1 MNTVP
6 PLEESHTAS
15 EADANPVAAQ
25 ARGFSK
31 GSLAGNPRL
40 DQWLSFCTEGV
51 ATLKVGKVEIG
62 QGIATALLQI
72 AAEEL
77 DLRLDQVRMAPVSTD
92 GSPDE
97 GVTSG
102 SYSVQHSGTAVR
114 QACATVRALAIA
126 AFCER
131 FGQSPD
137 GVHIHEGRIGATLSD
152 TCASYWDLDVQA
164 LLARDV
170 SPAAEPKRHDARTLV
185 GRSVPRVDLARKV
198 FGQPAFI
205 QDLVLSGMLHGRVL
219 RVPNPAGRLA
229 SVDEQDFRAACPG
242 ATLVRDGSFLAVLA
256 EREDEAVQAATKLA
270 ALAHWDIPASLPDAG
285 ALPDHLRQ
293 APSETRVVLHR
304 TAPEV
309 QTDIQAFQA
318 RYSRPYIAHASIG
331 PSCALA
337 RWTPEC
343 LEVWTHSQGIFNLKS
358 DLGVFLRHRHAGDA
372 PARIVVHH
380 VEGSGCYG
388 HNPADDVAFDA
399 VLLARAA
406 VGRPVRVLWSRA
418 DELSCGP
425 LGPAHLVELRADV
438 TPQGM
443 LATLEH
449 TIWSNGYTARPGR
462 AAPGSLSFLAAAE
475 IADSFTAPVSL
486 DPPPSVGG
494 GADRNA
500 VPLYDIPGV
509 RVTAHRLREMPIRT
523 SAIRAL
529 GAYTNIFA
537 LESFLDEI
545 CSATDQDP
553 VALRLR
559 HLSDPR
565 ARDVIEQA
573 VAAAPWWRSERAEG
587 VGRGLAYARYK
598 NTGAWCA
605 VALRVRADQN
615 IEVMDVCVAVD
626 VGLVVNPDGV
636 RNQIEGGVVQS
647 CSWTL
652 KESVQFSRAE
662 VTTRSWEDYP
672 ILAFSE
678 APRVHVV
685 LVDRPHAPS
694 VGAGEAA
701 QGPTA
706 AAIANAVFDALGV
719 RIRELPITPERI
731 LSALSS

>member
-1 MNTVP
+1 MSLVRP
-6 PLEESHTAS
+6 PEQARTAGDP
-15 EADANPVAAQ
+15 EATPGVAQ
-25 ARGFSK
+25 ARGFTQ

-40 DQWLSFCTEGV
+40 DQWLSFGTNGV

-62 QGIATALLQI
+62 QGISTALLQI
-72 AAEEL
+72 AADEL

-131 FGQSPD
+131 FGQAP
-137 GVHIHEGRIGATLSD
+137 GAVRIHEGRIGAAQSELRS
-152 TCASYWDLDVQA
+152 SYWELGIHD

-170 SPAAEPKRHDARTLV
+170 SPAAAPKPHDAHTLV
-185 GRSVPRVDLARKV
+185 GRSVPRADLARKV

-205 QDLVLSGMLHGRVL
+205 QDLVLPRMLHGRVL
-219 RVPNPAGRLA
+219 RVPNPAGRLV
-229 SVDEQDFRAACPG
+229 SVDEEAFRAACPG

-256 EREDEAVQAATKLA
+256 EREDKAVQAATRLA
-270 ALAHWDIPASLPDAG
+270 ALAQWDIPASLPDAG
-285 ALPDHLRQ
+285 ALQDHLRH
-293 APSETRVVLHR
+293 APSEARVVMQR
-304 TAPEV
+304 TAPAALAD
-309 QTDIQAFQA
+309 TQAFHA
-318 RYSRPYIAHASIG
+318 CYSRPYIAHASIG

-337 RWTPEC
+337 QWTPQA
-343 LEVWTHSQGIFNLKS
+343 LEVWTHSQGIFNLQAE
-358 DLGVFLRHRHAGDA
+358 LGVFLLHRHAGDV
-372 PARIVVHH
+372 PARTVVHH

-406 VGRPVRVLWSRA
+406 AGRPVRVLWSRA

-425 LGPAHLVELRADV
+425 LGPAHVVELRADV

-443 LATLEH
+443 LAALEH
-449 TIWSNGYTARPGR
+449 KIWSNGYTARPGR
-462 AAPGSLSFLAAAE
+462 AAPGSLSFLGAAE
-475 IADSFTAPVSL
+475 IADGFAAPVSL
-486 DPPPSVGG
+486 DPPLSVGG

-500 VPLYDIPGV
+500 VPLYDIPDV
-509 RVTAHRLREMPIRT
+509 RITAHRLREMPIRT

-537 LESFLDEI
+537 IESFLDEI
-545 CSATDQDP
+545 GTATGQDP

-565 ARDVIEQA
+565 ARHVIEQA
-573 VAAAPWWRSERAEG
+573 VAAAPWWPCERADG
-587 VGRGLAYARYK
+587 VGHGLAYARYK

-605 VALRVRADQN
+605 VALRVAAEQSIR
-615 IEVMDVCVAVD
+615 VLDVSVAVD

-652 KESVQFSRAE
+652 KEAVQFSRAE

-685 LVDRPHAPS
+685 LVDRPHEPS

-719 RIRELPITPERI
+719 RIRDLPITPERI